1 MPLPSPRR
9 SAGTALVDLIKA
21 GLGFTRAPEV
31 DGLTRDD
38 QLVEQVRPLG
48 DFLYDHYWRVRV
60 EGASQLPTGPFL
72 VVANHAGV
80 LPVDGPVLHAALKR
94 ERPDLPDARWLV
106 EDAVYH
112 AAFLGPLL
120 HRLGA
125 LRASPDNA
133 LRVLRDGRPLIVFP
147 EGDLGSGKPFS
158 ERYQLQR
165 LGRGGFVKVALEAG
179 VPIVPA
185 AIVGSEE
192 TSPLLARIPAKA
204 VGLPWLPLAGPLP
217 LPARWHIRFA
227 APLLPSEL
235 GTDSEPLASRVERGT
250 EFTRATLQGMLDD
263 LVAQRSTPFS

>member
-1 MPLPSPRR
+1 
-9 SAGTALVDLIKA
+9 VDLIKA